1 MVDYALRPA
10 LFRPDAIAED
20 TVKLNDALV
29 DLMTGLPEWWNVGA
43 EATREA
49 RRQGRGPFPPAIK
62 SPRARTIVI
71 QGRTATRS
79 RCD

>member
-1 MVDYALRPA
+1 MADDALRPA
-10 LFRPDAIAED
+10 FFRPIAIAED
-20 TVKLNDALV
+20 TTKLNHARV

-43 EATREA
+43 EATREP
-49 RRQGRGPFPPAIK
+49 RRQGRGPFPAATK